1 MAGQAAGAG
10 LQAQAQVVP
19 HRQLGNDLPP
29 LGHIA
34 DPRPGPLVG
43 RQGQQI
49 PPSPDESGPSGER
62 PGQASQTHKL
72 AGEGC
77 SQLGSAFAWGCVMA
91 NQQARE
97 GILHVLTKEEYS
109 IAHVTAMVV

>member
-29 LGHIA
+29 LGHVA

-49 PPSPDESGPSGER
+49 PPR
-62 PGQASQTHKL
+62 QTNL
-72 AGEGC
+72 AP
-77 SQLGSAFAWGCVMA
+77 LGSAQVRRHRHTSLQVKVA
-91 NQQARE
+91 
-97 GILHVLTKEEYS
+97 LS
-109 IAHVTAMVV
+109 